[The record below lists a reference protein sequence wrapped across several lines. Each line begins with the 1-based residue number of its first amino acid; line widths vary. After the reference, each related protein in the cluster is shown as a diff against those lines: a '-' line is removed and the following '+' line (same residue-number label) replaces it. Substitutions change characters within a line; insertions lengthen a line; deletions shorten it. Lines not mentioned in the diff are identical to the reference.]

1 MPDKKRIWRFIE
13 TPPADGAFNMALDEA
28 LMRLV
33 ELPVIRFYSW
43 QPPAVSL
50 GYFQSAKPS
59 VLSRFEKAGYTV
71 VRRPTGGGAICH
83 IDELTFSVV
92 TPPSHPL
99 ARSSAVAY
107 EVLHSAIV
115 DALASF
121 DVHASIRGE
130 VEERPPETFLCFER
144 IISCDIVSDGLKLVG
159 SAQRRTKD
167 GFLQHGSI
175 PINRNPFA
183 NCGYLNLFAKEKVS
197 FDALRNA
204 LLESFARRL
213 DVTFTES
220 EPTDEERLL
229 AERLVVE
236 KYANPEWTFRR

>member
-1 MPDKKRIWRFIE
+1 MPEKNLIWRLIE

-33 ELPVIRFYSW
+33 ELPVLRFYSW

-50 GYFQSAKPS
+50 GYFQSVEPS
-59 VLSRFEKAGYTV
+59 TLSEFQRAGYTI

-92 TPPSHPL
+92 TPPDHPL
-99 ARSSAVAY
+99 ARSSAAAY

-115 DALASF
+115 DALTSF
-121 DVHASIRGE
+121 GINASIRGE

-144 IISCDIVSDGLKLVG
+144 IISCDIVSGGLKLVG

-175 PINRNPFA
+175 PIDRNPFA
-183 NCGYLNLFAKEKVS
+183 NCGYLNLFAKERVS
-197 FDALRNA
+197 FDALRDS

-220 EPTDEERLL
+220 EPTEEERRL
-229 AERLVVE
+229 AERLVAE